1 VFERAAGGDARARI
15 VVQEAVDAMA
25 RALVDLRWLVD
36 PERVAV
42 GGSVGLAPGYL
53 SALRE
58 TLAGLEPEDPLAVV
72 AAELGADAGLL
83 GAAALLGS

>member
-1 VFERAAGGDARARI
+1 MFARADGGDARARA
-15 VVQEAVDAMA
+15 VVREAVDALA

-53 SALRE
+53 VALRRAL
-58 TLAGLEPEDPLAVV
+58 TRLEPDDPLAVV